1 MKWMKGLVVLV
12 MMLVL
17 LVPTSIDAKTMS
29 NAKYLKKQFAAA
41 EKGTLL
47 DAKAKLY
54 DRFIIKGKD
63 ASYGVDET
71 DCCVFGKLKGKNLYS
86 EFRFSAKYP
95 EHVGVLMTLPKL
107 DDRKIKLSEVKK
119 ALGKPDE
126 HEKLKKGEVP
136 AKMIFL
142 IKKEKY
148 LNFKQEGTYY
158 YNVSKKALLWFDYDT
173 KGYVRAI
180 GVSATDR

>member
-1 MKWMKGLVVLV
+1 
-12 MMLVL
+12 
-17 LVPTSIDAKTMS
+17 
-29 NAKYLKKQFAAA
+29 
-41 EKGTLL
+41 
-47 DAKAKLY
+47 
-54 DRFIIKGKD
+54 
-63 ASYGVDET
+63 
-71 DCCVFGKLKGKNLYS
+71 
-86 EFRFSAKYP
+86 
-95 EHVGVLMTLPKL
+95 MTLPKL

-136 AKMIFL
+136 TKMIFL